1 MNTAL
6 LNTQKPELTENV
18 IKDTIEKNLKQVRE
32 QKIKVKRHDLKFG
45 LKR

>member
-6 LNTQKPELTENV
+6 LTAQKPELTE
-18 IKDTIEKNLKQVRE
+18 IKNTIEKNLKQVRE
-32 QKIKVKRHDLKFG
+32 QKIKVKRHDLKVG